1 VLTVHEVSELAGV
14 SVRTLRYYDK
24 IGLLSPARR
33 SDAGYRMYGEGDLSR
48 LQQILLL
55 RELEFPL
62 REIKAMLGSP
72 VFDQTEAL
80 RQQVRLLELR
90 RERIDRLI
98 GLAKSMMETGV
109 ETMSFE
115 AFDTSK
121 IDEYA
126 ARARAAWGESPEWQD
141 YEARR
146 KGRTREDERAMGEAL
161 MRLFSPFG
169 RMAAEGADPACEEAA
184 AQARRIQNYISDHFY
199 ACSDEVFL
207 QLGRTYGSG
216 GDFTRNIDAAAGD
229 GAGAFAMRAIEAY
242 LAGR

>member
-1 VLTVHEVSELAGV
+1 
-14 SVRTLRYYDK
+14 
-24 IGLLSPARR
+24 
-33 SDAGYRMYGEGDLSR
+33 MYGEGDLAR

-62 REIKAMLGSP
+62 RDIKAMLGSP

-98 GLAKSMMETGV
+98 GLAKSMIETGAETGV

-141 YEARR
+141 YEERR

-184 AQARRIQNYISDHFY
+184 AQARRIQDYISDHFY
-199 ACSDEVFL
+199 ARSDEVFL

-229 GAGAFAMRAIEAY
+229 GTGAFAMRAIEAY